1 MSLVLNVLVL
11 FPEGG
16 IYEDVEHVSK
26 EMEPVREED
35 GESKSSDDSSPTKHV
50 TMLDVLGYGGSLH
63 RALWCEM
70 PEVRLSLVL
79 SQTCGL
85 INRIA

>member
-1 MSLVLNVLVL
+1 MSLVLNLLVI

-70 PEVRLSLVL
+70 PEVRLYKPAAWLTVL
-79 SQTCGL
+79 LNT
-85 INRIA
+85 I